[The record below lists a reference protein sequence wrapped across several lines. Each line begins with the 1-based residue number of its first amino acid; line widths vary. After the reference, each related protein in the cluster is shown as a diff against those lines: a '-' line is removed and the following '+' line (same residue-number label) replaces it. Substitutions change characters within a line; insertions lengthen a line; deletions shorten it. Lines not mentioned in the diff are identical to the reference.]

1 MSCQILQL
9 SPEQQVCEPR
19 PQAQTQP
26 QNQNQPQ
33 SAQSCPTTHPSSAAT
48 LTKPR
53 MRWTPELHEVF
64 VEAVNKLGGS
74 ESMFV

>member
-9 SPEQQVCEPR
+9 SPEQQVCEPQ

-33 SAQSCPTTHPSSAAT
+33 SARSCPTTNPSSAAT